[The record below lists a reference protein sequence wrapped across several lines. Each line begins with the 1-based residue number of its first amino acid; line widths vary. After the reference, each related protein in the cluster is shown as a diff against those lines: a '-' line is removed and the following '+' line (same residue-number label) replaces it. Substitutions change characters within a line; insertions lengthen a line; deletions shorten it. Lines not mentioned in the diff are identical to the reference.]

1 MEKPTVPDLARS
13 SVLTWLGLQEPGK
26 PDLLEN
32 PVTAVEAHP
41 DVEAALV
48 GLGEALDAALA
59 RDPAGLAAGLGSDPN
74 RADLR
79 AVLGQ
84 LGLPRALR
92 LIGWIMQSGLPDAN
106 VVLGAVLAPDS
117 AGNGQYLQAMLSRC
131 VRPPLLERLYAQDR
145 LTALLAACEP
155 MHGRPGAA

>member
-1 MEKPTVPDLARS
+1 MPNLARS
-13 SVLTWLGLQEPGK
+13 SVLTWLAVQEPDK

-41 DVEAALV
+41 DVEAALID
-48 GLGEALDAALA
+48 LGEALDAALA
-59 RDPAGLAAGLGSDPN
+59 LDPAGLAAGLCSDPN

-84 LGLPRALR
+84 LGVPRALR
-92 LIGWIMQSGLPDAN
+92 LIGWIMQAGLPDAN

-117 AGNGQYLQAMLSRC
+117 AGNGQYLQAMLSGC
-131 VRPPLLERLYAQDR
+131 MRPALLERLYAPDR
-145 LTALLAACEP
+145 LTALLAACQP
-155 MHGRPGAA
+155 TDGRRDAA